1 MRGERWF
8 FYPPREGDTPLN
20 RNALR
25 SILFCVLALAGLV
38 WSTTLTGQEPGN
50 VPETKAPAATQSAPA
65 PPAASVTLSAT
76 TWDPKL
82 DWPWLGKFRAADADL
97 PAPVAG
103 EGRVVFMG
111 DSITQ
116 GWRIEGPGSYFPGKP
131 YINRG
136 ISGQTTPQMLVR
148 FRQDVIALQPK
159 VVVILAGINDIAGNT
174 GPETLEQI
182 EDNLSSMAELA
193 AANRIQ
199 VVMCSVMPAFDFP
212 WRPGLAPAAKVLA
225 LNKWIKAYAAE
236 KGHVYV
242 DYHTPMKDERDGLP
256 ANLSHDGVHPTAAGY
271 AVMAPLVEAGIE
283 KALAK

>member
-1 MRGERWF
+1 MARLKN
-8 FYPPREGDTPLN
+8 GDTPLN
-20 RNALR
+20 RIPLSSA
-25 SILFCVLALAGLV
+25 FVATAALAALLV
-38 WSTTLTGQEPGN
+38 PVALSAQEPGN
-50 VPETKAPAATQSAPA
+50 VPETKAPAATKVAPA
-65 PPAASVTLSAT
+65 PPAPPVVLSAA

-82 DWPWLGKFRAADADL
+82 DWPWLGRFRATDAAL
-97 PAPVAG
+97 PAPAAG
-103 EGRVVFMG
+103 ENRVVFMG

-116 GWRIEGPGSYFPGKP
+116 GWRIEGPDGYFPGKP

-193 AANRIQ
+193 AANHVH

-225 LNKWIKAYAAE
+225 LNKWIKAYASE
-236 KGHVYV
+236 KSHVYV

-256 ANLSHDGVHPTAAGY
+256 ATLSHDGVHPTAAGY

-283 KALAK
+283 TALKTGNRD